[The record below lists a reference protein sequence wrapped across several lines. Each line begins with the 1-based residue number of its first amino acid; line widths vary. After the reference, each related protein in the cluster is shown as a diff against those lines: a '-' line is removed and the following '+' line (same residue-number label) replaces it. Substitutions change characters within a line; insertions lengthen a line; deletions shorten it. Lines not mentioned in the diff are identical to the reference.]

1 VVVISFDYG
10 KKIIDVTRTLTLTG
24 DEAADMAAIAQA
36 YEGVRA
42 LYPHKAAPIR
52 LAEPA
57 GGGTPPS
64 RADDT
69 RQQA

>member
-1 VVVISFDYG
+1 MSGI
-10 KKIIDVTRTLTLTG
+10 
-24 DEAADMAAIAQA
+24 EAADMAAIAQA

-42 LYPHKAAPIR
+42 LYPQKAAPIR
-52 LAEPA
+52 LAEP
-57 GGGTPPS
+57 GSGDSPPS